1 VQADKLTAMEKPDR
15 LVADGKTR
23 GWLALQ
29 GEAGDPGQMKLRAHD
44 IRKSYGQRQ
53 VVKGVC
59 LEVSSGEIV
68 GLLGPNGAGK
78 TTTFYILAGFIEPES
93 GVIAIDGD
101 DVTALPMYARA
112 RRGLGYLAQ
121 EPTVF
126 RGLTVE
132 QNLRAVLERTMPS
145 RLDQMRRVKDLLEEF
160 GLWELRRQKAW
171 TLSGGEKRRLEV
183 ARAMINDPKIIML
196 DEPFVGIDPITV
208 GDLKGMIS
216 RLKERGIGI
225 LITDHNVRETLPII
239 ERAYLMFDGKILVE
253 GNSKQLLEDP
263 KARELY
269 LGHDF
274 KI

>member
-1 VQADKLTAMEKPDR
+1 VKL
-15 LVADGKTR
+15 
-23 GWLALQ
+23 
-29 GEAGDPGQMKLRAHD
+29 EAREIQKRYGD
-44 IRKSYGQRQ
+44 RQ
-53 VVKGVC
+53 VVKGVT
-59 LEVSSGEIV
+59 LRVGSGEIV

-78 TTTFYILAGFIEPES
+78 TTTFYSMAGFIRPEK
-93 GVIAIDGD
+93 GQILIDEE

-112 RRGLGYLAQ
+112 RKGLGYLAQ

-126 RGLTVE
+126 KGLTVE
-132 QNLRAVLERTMPS
+132 ENLRAILERTIRSPIE
-145 RLDQMRRVKDLLEEF
+145 QMRRVKELLEEF
-160 GLWELRRQKAW
+160 GLWEMRRQKAW

-183 ARAMINDPKIIML
+183 ARAMIHDPKIILL

-208 GDLKGMIS
+208 GELKTMIS
-216 RLKERGIGI
+216 RLRDRGIGI

-239 ERAYLMFDGKILVE
+239 ERAYLIFDGLILVE
-253 GNSKQLLEDP
+253 GSSKTLLEDP